1 MSELEIRATGEL
13 RSNGRTLYGHAARF
27 NSEANLGHFV
37 EIIRPGAFRKSL
49 DAGTNVRALYD
60 HESSAL
66 LGTTR
71 GGTLKLKEDAQG
83 LAFELAL
90 PSTTHGNDLAILVD
104 RGDVSACS
112 FGFKVRDGGERWE
125 LRGAQTVRE
134 LLDVELYE
142 ITLTANPAYPDTSVA
157 MRNKPV
163 LDLKVRDLGHGIL
176 WLETC

>member
-1 MSELEIRATGEL
+1 MLELEVRSAGEL

-71 GGTLKLKEDAQG
+71 GGTFVARRRRAPDKTPRQ
-83 LAFELAL
+83 AL
-90 PSTTHGNDLAILVD
+90 TV
-104 RGDVSACS
+104 
-112 FGFKVRDGGERWE
+112 GG
-125 LRGAQTVRE
+125 V
-134 LLDVELYE
+134 
-142 ITLTANPAYPDTSVA
+142 N
-157 MRNKPV
+157 
-163 LDLKVRDLGHGIL
+163 
-176 WLETC
+176 

>member
-71 GGTLKLKEDAQG
+71 GGTLKLKEDANG

-90 PSTTHGNDLAILVD
+90 PDTTHGRDLAILVD
-104 RGDVSACS
+104 RGDVAGCS
-112 FGFKVRDGGERWE
+112 FGFRVRDGGDRWE
-125 LRGAQTVRE
+125 QRGGQLVRE
-134 LLDVELYE
+134 LLDVDLVE
-142 ITLTANPAYPDTSVA
+142 ITLTADPAYQDTTVA
-157 MRNKPV
+157 MRSRPAA
-163 LDLKVRDLGHGIL
+163 LSRDLNLL
-176 WLETC
+176 WLETCA